1 VDVLPDLAT
10 NPWRAACT
18 QLGLTAVGIEG
29 RLDGLDHFLDDIE
42 ELLDDLAEQYGLET
56 STTL

>member
-1 VDVLPDLAT
+1 
-10 NPWRAACT
+10 
-18 QLGLTAVGIEG
+18 LTAVGIED

-56 STTL
+56 STSL